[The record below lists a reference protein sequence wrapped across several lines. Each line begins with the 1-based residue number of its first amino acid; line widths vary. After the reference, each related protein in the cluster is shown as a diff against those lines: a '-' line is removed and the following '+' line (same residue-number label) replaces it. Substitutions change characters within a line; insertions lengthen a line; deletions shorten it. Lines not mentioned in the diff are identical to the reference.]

1 MIEENTIFLIGMM
14 GSGKSTI
21 GARLAD
27 LLGLPFID
35 TDAAIEKKE
44 GRTIQQIFEQEGEV
58 YFREKEQQL
67 LQQLPQQA
75 GVVACGGGLPCFYD
89 NMELLKSKGIVVYLE
104 ASAEQ
109 LFERIKGDD
118 LRPKLLDV
126 NAFKLLKAQRE
137 ATYQKA
143 HFTVAAAQS
152 EKQILAELLALH
164 AATTNQ

>member
-1 MIEENTIFLIGMM
+1 MIGENTIFLIGMM

-21 GARLAD
+21 GVRLAE
-27 LLGLPFID
+27 LLVLPFID

-104 ASAEQ
+104 AAAEQ

-118 LRPKLLDV
+118 LRPKLRDV
-126 NAFKLLKAQRE
+126 KAFKLLKAQRE

-143 HFTVAAAQS
+143 HFRIDANQTI
-152 EKQILAELLALH
+152 EQILAQVLSLRT
-164 AATTNQ
+164 ATTNQ